1 MKVRFL
7 ADYDFNAEIVD
18 GLLRRESSIDIKTG
32 FEAGLQGVSDPDVLG
47 RAADEGRVLVTHDHR
62 TMPRYFAEFIS
73 QRQSPGVFII
83 PQRIEIAAAIDE
95 LLLIWSALTAMS
107 GQTLFSICRY
117 SPLSPVLQSVS

>member
-32 FEAGLQGVSDPDVLG
+32 FDAGLQGVPDPGVLDK
-47 RAADEGRVLVTHDHR
+47 AADEGRVLVTHDHR
-62 TMPRYFAEFIS
+62 TMPRHFAEFIS

-83 PQRIEIAAAIDE
+83 P
-95 LLLIWSALTAMS
+95 
-107 GQTLFSICRY
+107 
-117 SPLSPVLQSVS
+117 

>member
-47 RAADEGRVLVTHDHR
+47 RAADEGRVLVTHDQS
-62 TMPRYFAEFIS
+62 TMPEHFSQFIAE
-73 QRQSPGVFII
+73 QTSPGLLIVS
-83 PQRIEIAAAIDE
+83 QHLSLSIAVEE
-95 LLLIWSALTAMS
+95 LLMIWAASEAEEWLNRITY
-107 GQTLFSICRY
+107 L
-117 SPLSPVLQSVS
+117 PL

>member
-32 FEAGLQGVSDPDVLG
+32 LEAGLQGVSDPDVLDK
-47 RAADEGRVLVTHDHR
+47 AADEGRVLVTHDHR
-62 TMPRYFAEFIS
+62 TMPRHFAEFIS

-83 PQRIEIAAAIDE
+83 QQRIEIAAAIDE
-95 LLLIWSALTAMS
+95 LLLIWSASESEEWIDRILY
-107 GQTLFSICRY
+107 L
-117 SPLSPVLQSVS
+117 PL

>member
-32 FEAGLQGVSDPDVLG
+32 FEAGLQGISDPDVLDK
-47 RAADEGRVLVTHDHR
+47 AADEGRVLVTHDHR
-62 TMPRYFAEFIS
+62 TMPRHFAEFIA

-95 LLLIWSALTAMS
+95 LLLIWFASDRDEWTNLI
-107 GQTLFSICRY
+107 LY
-117 SPLSPVLQSVS
+117 LPL